1 MATYNFG
8 TFDPSGWQDVTNAGR
23 RNTRSYSKD
32 GLTVDFGGVGYFRG
46 ADGEKQWYEPG
57 TLPSDMDQSQ
67 FSTGYSINGS
77 PVQSLDYLKSQY
89 GATGPMLDA
98 LAPYIKN
105 HPLLGSYVDQNIY
118 EQIAPQ
124 YSNTGG
130 SDFWE
135 SYAVPAMMSAFAGG
149 ALGGVLPTSG
159 FEGLGTFGSSAA
171 AAGGNVFTGA
181 ANTANAASAA
191 PVSAAPSTA
200 GVSMT
205 EAQALQNSLFPAT
218 TSAAPAINTAA
229 PAFGSTLGSVG
240 APNLG
245 FALPG
250 MGVNL
255 ANSGELLAGAG
266 SAAAGAGALSGAAK
280 VGSTLTQPTGNTT
293 FGIPNNILAGGLQ
306 GLLGYFGANQQSD
319 AFQDVY
325 NQQSAIGAPYRN
337 LLQASYQ
344 PGFTMANEPGYKDAL
359 DLSTDSFLRAASA
372 GRAPGV
378 GGGNPMDNPGAW
390 AETMKYV
397 NSSLALPQLNTY
409 RGQLGQFGGMG
420 LNTAGQS
427 SLMGAQTSGG
437 GLNAIG
443 YGLNTAFQQPS
454 AADEYYRAMT
464 RRLNTGMPTNGVYN
478 PV

>member
-135 SYAVPAMMSAFAGG
+135 SFAVPAMMSAFAGG

-255 ANSGELLAGAG
+255 ANSAELIAGAG
-266 SAAAGAGALSGAAK
+266 SAAAGAGALSGAA
-280 VGSTLTQPTGNTT
+280 GAAQTAGNALTQPTTGTT

-306 GLLGYFGANQQSD
+306 GLLGYIGAGQQAD
-319 AFQDVY
+319 AYQDVY
-325 NQQSAIGAPYRN
+325 NQQSAIGAPFRN

-420 LNTAGQS
+420 LNTAGAA
-427 SLMGAQTSGG
+427 SLGGAQTAGG
-437 GLNAIG
+437 GLDAIG
-443 YGLNTAFQQPS
+443 YGLGTIFNPQPNY
-454 AADEYYRAMT
+454 ADIFKQMGGGFK
-464 RRLNTGMPTNGVYN
+464 LNNGSYL
-478 PV
+478 P

>member
-255 ANSGELLAGAG
+255 ANSAELIAGAG
-266 SAAAGAGALSGAAK
+266 SAAAGAGALSGAA
-280 VGSTLTQPTGNTT
+280 GAAQTAGNALTQPTTGTT

-306 GLLGYFGANQQSD
+306 GLLGYIGAGQQAD
-319 AFQDVY
+319 AYQDVY
-325 NQQSAIGAPYRN
+325 NQQSAIGAPYRDRLN
-337 LLQASYQ
+337 ASYQ
-344 PGFTMANEPGYKDAL
+344 PGFDLMSQPGYGDAFNRMAEI
-359 DLSTDSFLRAASA
+359 STNSWSPR
-372 GRAPGV
+372 
-378 GGGNPMDNPGAW
+378 GNPANNPGIQAGVLNDVW
-390 AETMKYV
+390 SQNY
-397 NSSLALPQLNTY
+397 LPALSNY

-427 SLMGAQTSGG
+427 SLMGAQTAGSGLDALGYAAGTMFNPQPNINDIFKQLG
-437 GLNAIG
+437 GYKINVGGSLFG
-443 YGLNTAFQQPS
+443 G
-454 AADEYYRAMT
+454 
-464 RRLNTGMPTNGVYN
+464 
-478 PV
+478 

>member
-181 ANTANAASAA
+181 AGGAAGGGMAAADAAGLAQMAADAGLTGAAADAFVASGGVLGSTAAGGANALGLYQMGADAGLKGGALENFVASGGLQGAT
-191 PVSAAPSTA
+191 VA
-200 GVSMT
+200 G
-205 EAQALQNSLFPAT
+205 
-218 TSAAPAINTAA
+218 
-229 PAFGSTLGSVG
+229 GGGVG
-240 APNLG
+240 L
-245 FALPG
+245 
-250 MGVNL
+250 
-255 ANSGELLAGAG
+255 GAG
-266 SAAAGAGALSGAAK
+266 GAK
-280 VGSTLTQPTGNTT
+280 VGSALTQPTGNTT
-293 FGIPNNILAGGLQ
+293 LGIPNNILAGGLQ
-306 GLLGYFGANQQSD
+306 GLLGYIGAGQQSD

-378 GGGNPMDNPGAW
+378 SGGNPMDNPGAW

>member
-135 SYAVPAMMSAFAGG
+135 SFAVPAMMSAFAGG

-181 ANTANAASAA
+181 AGGAAGGGMAAADAAGLAQMAADAGLTGAAADAFVASGGVLGSTAAGGANALGLYQMGADAGLKGGALENFVASGGLQGAT
-191 PVSAAPSTA
+191 VA
-200 GVSMT
+200 G
-205 EAQALQNSLFPAT
+205 
-218 TSAAPAINTAA
+218 
-229 PAFGSTLGSVG
+229 GGGVG
-240 APNLG
+240 L
-245 FALPG
+245 
-250 MGVNL
+250 
-255 ANSGELLAGAG
+255 GAG
-266 SAAAGAGALSGAAK
+266 GAK
-280 VGSTLTQPTGNTT
+280 VGSALTQPTGNTT
-293 FGIPNNILAGGLQ
+293 LGIPNNILAGGLQ
-306 GLLGYFGANQQSD
+306 GLLGYIGAGQQSD

-378 GGGNPMDNPGAW
+378 SGGNPMDNPGAW

-420 LNTAGQS
+420 LNTAGAA
-427 SLMGAQTSGG
+427 SLGGAQTAGG
-437 GLNAIG
+437 GLDAIG
-443 YGLNTAFQQPS
+443 YGLGTIFNPQPNY
-454 AADEYYRAMT
+454 ADIFKQMGGGFK
-464 RRLNTGMPTNGVYN
+464 LNNGSYL
-478 PV
+478 P